1 MPRGGWRSVRG
12 SPAQLREDMHWKA
25 CIEMLVHAIANPS
38 AFCTWREPLAITF
51 CESLWCTMQ
60 IAVVLKR
67 TCTRGGWRSM
77 RTVLTAQLL
86 SAEGLSMVSS
96 RRQPAHAP
104 IDMIFPDF

>member
-1 MPRGGWRSVRG
+1 
-12 SPAQLREDMHWKA
+12 MHWKA
-25 CIEMLVHAIANPS
+25 CIEMLVHAIAN
-38 AFCTWREPLAITF
+38 CTAPCTLREPLAITF

-77 RTVLTAQLL
+77 RMVLTAQLL
-86 SAEGLSMVSS
+86 SADGLTMVSS

-104 IDMIFPDF
+104 IDMIFPVFQGGGLAELFCTNMG